1 MRFLRPG
8 GLRFVALPLLV
19 WLLLTM
25 SGTAGLW
32 WLERSS
38 RDALAQ
44 RFQLRVGLAS
54 DFVTTYVADLIAR
67 ERVQAEAFLTD
78 PVVQERDFARSVS
91 GFGYPAAVLL
101 DSAGRALHV
110 TPTDPAVIGRDLTL
124 RYAHLRTAVVE
135 GEPAVS
141 VVVPSA
147 ARGVPVVA
155 FAVPFETASGRRVFS
170 GAVEI
175 RDSPLAS
182 YLTTA
187 ISLPGVRLRVVDTS
201 GAIVAANHTHQATVP
216 TLNTDDHA
224 LANALRQQP
233 KGRYQDDGRWW
244 RYASYTI
251 AGTPWQLSA
260 TVTEEA
266 LFASIA
272 DNEIAGRAALGA
284 ATAVGL
290 LVVAAAGRAARN
302 RRELQVSEERF
313 RKVFDSSRIGMALN
327 DPDGRFVRVNPALCQ
342 ILGYPESE
350 LRGTHFD
357 RFTDPADLAV
367 CLDRL
372 QDCLAGRIDGF
383 DLDKRY
389 RHADGH
395 PVEASVTTVLIDDD
409 QGRPQHFATQIIDVT
424 ERRALER
431 ARTRH
436 EAELADRAER
446 LQRANT
452 QMTDFIAMLTHD
464 VRQPLANIVSG
475 GELLL
480 GDWADIDDHAKHHY
494 VQRMT
499 TSGYRADAIVTEIL
513 TLAQLDA
520 GAITVRPSRLDV
532 REAVRQAVT
541 APGIGTDHTVT
552 VTAPDEARGF
562 ADAAHLQLILANLLG
577 NAVKYGRPPVDV
589 TVERGRGAIHVRVS
603 DHGEGVPAEF
613 VPHLF
618 DRFTRAATG
627 VATTKPGTGLG
638 LYFVRQLAHASGI
651 TIDYQPTEPR
661 GATFVLTIPT
671 TPPPGAAA
679 PHRMLTRGS
688 AATPS

>member
-8 GLRFVALPLLV
+8 GWRFVAVPLLV
-19 WLLLTM
+19 WLLLTA

-32 WLERSS
+32 WLERTS
-38 RDALAQ
+38 RDTLTQ
-44 RFQLRVGLAS
+44 RFQLRVALAS

-67 ERVQAEAFLTD
+67 ERVQAAAFLTD
-78 PVVQERDFARSVS
+78 PVVSERDFARSVD
-91 GFGYPAAVLL
+91 GFGYPAALLL

-110 TPTDPAVIGRDLTL
+110 APADPSVLGRDLTV

-147 ARGVPVVA
+147 ARGVPVVG
-155 FAVPFETASGRRVFS
+155 FAVPFDTVRGRRVFS

-175 RDSPLAS
+175 GTSPLAS
-182 YLTTA
+182 YLSTA
-187 ISLPGVRLRVVDTS
+187 ISLSGVKIQVVDTS
-201 GAIVAANHTHQATVP
+201 GAIVAANHAHQAIVP
-216 TLNTDDHA
+216 TLNTDDYA
-224 LANALRQQP
+224 LSKALRQHPQ
-233 KGRYQDDGRWW
+233 GRYRDDGRWW
-244 RYASYTI
+244 RYASHTI
-251 AGTPWQLSA
+251 AGTPWRLSA

-290 LVVAAAGRAARN
+290 MVVAAAGRAGRN
-302 RRELQVSEERF
+302 RRELQLSEERF
-313 RKVFDSSRIGMALN
+313 RKVFDSSRIGMALT
-327 DPDGRFVRVNPALCQ
+327 DPEGRFVRVNPALCQ
-342 ILGYPESE
+342 IFGYPESE
-350 LRGTHFD
+350 LRGTRFD
-357 RFTDPADLAV
+357 KITDPEDLAV
-367 CLDRL
+367 CLDRIR
-372 QDCLAGRIDGF
+372 DCLAGRIDGF

-389 RHADGH
+389 RHADGRI
-395 PVEASVTTVLIDDD
+395 VEASVTSALLHDE

-431 ARTRH
+431 ARTHH
-436 EAELADRAER
+436 EAELADRAEK
-446 LQRANT
+446 LQQANT
-452 QMTDFIAMLTHD
+452 QMADFIAMLTHD

-480 GDWADIDDHAKHHY
+480 GDWADIDDGAKHHY
-494 VQRMT
+494 VRRMT
-499 TSGYRADAIVTEIL
+499 MSGYRADAIVTEIL

-532 REAVRQAVT
+532 RQAVRQAVT
-541 APGIGTDHTVT
+541 TPGIGPDHTVT
-552 VTAPDEARGF
+552 VTAPDEASGF
-562 ADAAHLQLILANLLG
+562 ADPAHLQLILANLLG
-577 NAVKYGRPPVDV
+577 NAVKYGSPPVDV
-589 TVERGRGAIHVRVS
+589 AVEQGQGEVHVRIS
-603 DHGEGVPAEF
+603 DHGEGVPADF

-618 DRFTRAATG
+618 ERFTRAATG

-651 TIDYQPTEPR
+651 RIDYQPTEPR

-671 TPPPGAAA
+671 TPPAVAEAPHHHRTRGAA
-679 PHRMLTRGS
+679 S
-688 AATPS
+688 TPS